1 MRLALRIPQ
10 SESEALPLVLSLA
23 HSAPMFRTET
33 EGRIRAYTAIFPDLS
48 LSFDLVER
56 LIEAA
61 AELPDVQV
69 SIDERS
75 VESLTKFLSVL
86 RCYRESLT
94 ELDPQAHCARQ
105 VARVGDAGS
114 CPDRVC
120 ISHCQF
126 ICMRCLQVVREI
138 GAPPV
143 RAQLKAIAI
152 QAEAEW
158 CPNLS
163 MPPSTFSLNT

>member
-10 SESEALPLVLSLA
+10 SESEALPLALSLA

-33 EGRIRAYTAIFPDLS
+33 EGRTSAYTAIFPDLS

-56 LIEAA
+56 LIAAA

-69 SIDERS
+69 SIDERP

-94 ELDPQAHCARQ
+94 DLDPQAHCARQ
-105 VARVGDAGS
+105 AARIGDVGS
-114 CPDRVC
+114 CPDRACVA
-120 ISHCQF
+120 HCQF
-126 ICMRCLQVVREI
+126 ICARCLQVVREI

-143 RAQLKAIAI
+143 RAQLEAIAI
-152 QAEAEW
+152 QAEVEW
-158 CPNLS
+158 CPNLR
-163 MPPSTFSLNT
+163 MP

>member
-1 MRLALRIPQ
+1 MPDD
-10 SESEALPLVLSLA
+10 
-23 HSAPMFRTET
+23 
-33 EGRIRAYTAIFPDLS
+33 TAIFPDLS

-69 SIDERS
+69 SIDDRP
-75 VESLTKFLSVL
+75 VKSLTKLLSVV

-105 VARVGDAGS
+105 AARIGDVGS
-114 CPDRVC
+114 CPDRACV
-120 ISHCQF
+120 SHCQF
-126 ICMRCLQVVREI
+126 ICMRCIQVVRGS
-138 GAPPV
+138 GAPSV

-152 QAEAEW
+152 QAEVEW
-158 CPNLS
+158 CPNLR
-163 MPPSTFSLNT
+163 MP

>member
-1 MRLALRIPQ
+1 MRLALRVPH
-10 SESEALPLVLSLA
+10 SKSEALPLVLSMYR
-23 HSAPMFRTET
+23 SAPMFRIET
-33 EGRIRAYTAIFPDLS
+33 EGRTMAYVAIFPDLS

-69 SIDERS
+69 SIDERP

-86 RCYRESLT
+86 RCYRESLI
-94 ELDPQAHCARQ
+94 ELDQQTHCARQ
-105 VARVGDAGS
+105 VARIGDVGS
-114 CPDRVC
+114 CPDRACV
-120 ISHCQF
+120 SHCQF

-138 GAPPV
+138 GAPPI

-152 QAEAEW
+152 QAEVEW
-158 CPNLS
+158 CPNLR
-163 MPPSTFSLNT
+163 MP

>member
-1 MRLALRIPQ
+1 MRLALRIPH
-10 SESEALPLVLSLA
+10 SKSEALPLVLSLYR
-23 HSAPMFRTET
+23 SAPMFRIET
-33 EGRIRAYTAIFPDLS
+33 EVRTMTYVAIFPDLS

-61 AELPDVQV
+61 AELSDVQV
-69 SIDERS
+69 LINERP

-94 ELDPQAHCARQ
+94 ELDSQAHCTRQ
-105 VARVGDAGS
+105 VARVGDVGS
-114 CPDRVC
+114 CPDRACV
-120 ISHCQF
+120 SHCQF

-143 RAQLKAIAI
+143 RDQLKAIAI
-152 QAEAEW
+152 QAEVDW
-158 CPNLS
+158 CPNLR
-163 MPPSTFSLNT
+163 MP

>member
-1 MRLALRIPQ
+1 V
-10 SESEALPLVLSLA
+10 S
-23 HSAPMFRTET
+23 
-33 EGRIRAYTAIFPDLS
+33 TAIFPDLS

-56 LIEAA
+56 LIDAA
-61 AELPDVQV
+61 VELPGVQV
-69 SIDERS
+69 SIDERP
-75 VESLTKFLSVL
+75 VESLMKFLSVL

-105 VARVGDAGS
+105 AARISDVGS
-114 CPDRVC
+114 CPDRACV
-120 ISHCQF
+120 SHCQF

-152 QAEAEW
+152 QAEVEW
-158 CPNLS
+158 CPNLRV
-163 MPPSTFSLNT
+163 L

>member
-23 HSAPMFRTET
+23 HSAPMFRTEK
-33 EGRIRAYTAIFPDLS
+33 EGRTLVYTAIFPDLS

-61 AELPDVQV
+61 AELPNIQV
-69 SIDERS
+69 SIDERL

-86 RCYRESLT
+86 RCYRESLA
-94 ELDPQAHCARQ
+94 ELDPHAHCARQ
-105 VARVGDAGS
+105 VARIGDAGS
-114 CPDRVC
+114 CPDRACV
-120 ISHCQF
+120 SHCQF

-138 GAPPV
+138 GAPPI

-152 QAEAEW
+152 QAEVEW
-158 CPNLS
+158 CPNLRI
-163 MPPSTFSLNT
+163 P